1 MNCFFDTSALIK
13 NYIEETGSEKVSALM
28 EEADEIFV
36 SEITII
42 ECFSTLKRILSERLI
57 SKSDYIRLKKEILY
71 DFEFFSKV
79 GLSPENCEPLIDEY
93 QLKTLDSIQLAA
105 SLSVSDEIDAF
116 ICCDKKLLKAAEA
129 ENLETLNP
137 AV

>member
-36 SEITII
+36 SKITII

-71 DFEFFSKV
+71 DFE
-79 GLSPENCEPLIDEY
+79 
-93 QLKTLDSIQLAA
+93 
-105 SLSVSDEIDAF
+105 
-116 ICCDKKLLKAAEA
+116 
-129 ENLETLNP
+129 
-137 AV
+137 

>member
-13 NYIEETGSEKVSALM
+13 NYVEETGSEKVSALM

-57 SKSDYIRLKKEILY
+57 SESDYIRLKKEIQY
-71 DFEFFSKV
+71 DFEFFSRV
-79 GLSPENCEPLIDEY
+79 GLSPKNCEPLIDEY

>member
-36 SEITII
+36 SKITII

-71 DFEFFSKV
+71 DFEFFSRV
-79 GLSPENCEPLIDEY
+79 SLTPEICEQLIDEY

-116 ICCDKKLLKAAEA
+116 ICCDNKLLKAAEA
-129 ENLETLNP
+129 ESLATLNP

>member
-1 MNCFFDTSALIK
+1 MNYFFDTSALIK

-28 EEADEIFV
+28 EEAEEIFV

-57 SKSDYIRLKKEILY
+57 RESDYLHLKDEIQY
-71 DFEFFSKV
+71 DFGFLSKV
-79 GLSPENCEPLIDEY
+79 GISPESCEQLIDKY
-93 QLKTLDSIQLAA
+93 QLKSLDSIQLAA
-105 SLSVSDEIDAF
+105 SLSVSDEIDTF

-137 AV
+137 IV